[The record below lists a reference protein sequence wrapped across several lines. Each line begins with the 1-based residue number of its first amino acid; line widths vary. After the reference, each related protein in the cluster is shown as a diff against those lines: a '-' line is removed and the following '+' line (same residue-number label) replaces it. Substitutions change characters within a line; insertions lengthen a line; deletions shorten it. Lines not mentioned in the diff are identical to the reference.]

1 MCLFCRSHRLRTRS
15 SIDSSWPKRLSARRG
30 TRLPLIRLY
39 DSLAGKDCIARV
51 MYVCK
56 FAHTLHTH
64 TRINLCIWEY
74 EQKDMD
80 AFTCLC
86 ICLCVCTCIG
96 TIRDIGVRHFFVQ
109 LPYSCFLTVR
119 FVCNAGCEFF
129 SKF

>member
-64 TRINLCIWEY
+64 THALIYAYGNMNRKTWMPLHVCAY
-74 EQKDMD
+74 VSV
-80 AFTCLC
+80 
-86 ICLCVCTCIG
+86 CVH
-96 TIRDIGVRHFFVQ
+96 V
-109 LPYSCFLTVR
+109 
-119 FVCNAGCEFF
+119 
-129 SKF
+129 